1 MLQSKV
7 KSAKWKLE
15 SEVKV
20 EVKVYVKVQKKVQ
33 SAKCLAGWS
42 PLVRG

>member
-20 EVKVYVKVQKKVQ
+20 EVKVYVKVQSKCKVQ
-33 SAKCLAGWS
+33 SVLQEGR
-42 PLVRG
+42 LL

>member
-7 KSAKWKLE
+7 KSAKCKVE
-15 SEVKV
+15 CEVKV

>member
-1 MLQSKV
+1 MDVTVKRAKCKV
-7 KSAKWKLE
+7 K

-33 SAKCLAGWS
+33 SAKCLVGWS